1 MALTIGASAVTDW
14 TAVAQNTIAESGII
28 TLSSNYS
35 TMLHLQAALDTTTA
49 HTGTKFAVQ
58 VSSNATGDEDWQS
71 FLEFVALI
79 GTAVTDLIE
88 DNPLAAHSTAIA
100 LTGQI
105 LSAAVGLGSWLFIED
120 GTLINSELIFL
131 ASQSTNE
138 IVALDDTTNAHAQN
152 TAIFSIAISRVI
164 QIPINAG
171 MRARVIVDNSYDVD
185 GSTLNYKLR
194 TTQTTAI

>member
-49 HTGTKFAVQ
+49 HTGTKFVVQ

-88 DNPLAAHSTAIA
+88 DNPLAASSTAIA
-100 LTGQI
+100 LTGHLLTTEGI
-105 LSAAVGLGSWLFIED
+105 WLLIED
-120 GTLINSELIFL
+120 GTLANSELIFL

-138 IVALDDTTNAHAQN
+138 IVALDGTTNAHAQN
-152 TAIFSIAISRVI
+152 TAIFNIAISKVI

-171 MRARVIVDNSYDVD
+171 MRARMIVDNSYDVD
-185 GSTLNYKLR
+185 GSTLNFKLR

>member
-14 TAVAQNTIAESGII
+14 TAVAQNTIAENGIV

-88 DNPLAAHSTAIA
+88 DNPLAASSTAIA
-100 LTGQI
+100 LTGHLLTTEGI
-105 LSAAVGLGSWLFIED
+105 WLLIED
-120 GTLINSELIFL
+120 GTLANSELIFL

-138 IVALDDTTNAHAQN
+138 IVALDGTTNAHAQN
-152 TAIFSIAISRVI
+152 TAIFNIAISKVI

-171 MRARVIVDNSYDVD
+171 MRARMIVDNSYDVD
-185 GSTLNYKLR
+185 GSTLNFKLR

>member
-14 TAVAQNTIAESGII
+14 TAVAQNTIAESGIV

-88 DNPLAAHSTAIA
+88 DNPLAEHSTAIA
-100 LTGQI
+100 LTGHSLTTEGI
-105 LSAAVGLGSWLFIED
+105 WLLIED
-120 GTLINSELIFL
+120 GTLVNSELIFL

-138 IVALDDTTNAHAQN
+138 IVALDVTTNAHVQN
-152 TAIFSIAISRVI
+152 TAIFNIAISKVI

-171 MRARVIVDNSYDVD
+171 MRARVIVDNSYDAD
-185 GSTLNYKLR
+185 GSTLNFKLR
-194 TTQTTAI
+194 TTQTTAL

>member
-58 VSSNATGDEDWQS
+58 VASNATGDEDWQS

-88 DNPLAAHSTAIA
+88 DNPLAEHSTAIA
-100 LTGQI
+100 LTGHSLTTEGI
-105 LSAAVGLGSWLFIED
+105 WLLIED
-120 GTLINSELIFL
+120 GTLVNSELIFL

-138 IVALDDTTNAHAQN
+138 IVALDVTTNAHVQN
-152 TAIFSIAISRVI
+152 TAIFNIAISKVI

-171 MRARVIVDNSYDVD
+171 MRARVIVDNSYDAD
-185 GSTLNYKLR
+185 GSTLNFKLR
-194 TTQTTAI
+194 TTQTTAL